1 MTVILAIVGCLFWS
15 RSVDSFRTLS
25 VGKNINLHSRYDT
38 KRYSSI
44 LQIIKDR
51 FSPKIV
57 EEPKS
62 EQDIML
68 DFLIDRPW
76 RAPKVRNLKTVYRP
90 WKDGWMERYREED
103 DDTIYSYSAPKKKF
117 GDTRANEVWFWPWM
131 WTKVKA
137 ERLSW
142 IMQVFQED
150 VDAVTIQEHMEIDNF
165 FSEFDLPVRWG
176 ILRIKEFDVL
186 NVIILNLV
194 FFTDFNGVRPTDL
207 GLRPDGSLKTCAVQ
221 FQNCI
226 SSSNSPTDTDHYA
239 APFKWSRSKSPD
251 QAYDEIKEVYFKYPK
266 RGVKWSNG
274 WIDRGGWKPQEFDG
288 SYFHAQADSST
299 WHYTDDIELVVDVAT
314 REVQYRSSTRIG
326 QRDWDVQ
333 RLRYNQFQRMLAK
346 KGGWEIQPMV
356 RLNWFAR
363 TPFRWTELLTDKAID
378 ATERTTD
385 YVIAS
390 VKGLSSD
397 GGGNNEGTEVA
408 GGTQRAFQEATEV
421 LQPYMERYKE
431 SLKPLNDKIEN
442 FGSSLTSDERVTKVV
457 DKFTEY
463 ENRAENALT
472 DIRATVRKYA
482 SDFTHSASDLLSLYQ
497 DPSSTVDI
505 KLREEMDKKNSELKS
520 IFTDEMKS
528 NGKVPDTDPVPE
540 GLPLPSKI
548 EMAEDKLDVGGTVA
562 TGDMKVDK
570 KTMLKKKVDDK
581 NKAES
586 DNDIEWLVDG
596 YNINAP
602 EGGEKKGMGSLGRGV
617 NARRAQ
623 QGLQQPVSPVRDV
636 QETRIL
642 KLRLDE
648 LRKANGLYVSEV
660 NEAVE
665 EKLID

>member
-1 MTVILAIVGCLFWS
+1 
-15 RSVDSFRTLS
+15 
-25 VGKNINLHSRYDT
+25 
-38 KRYSSI
+38 
-44 LQIIKDR
+44 
-51 FSPKIV
+51 
-57 EEPKS
+57 
-62 EQDIML
+62 
-68 DFLIDRPW
+68 
-76 RAPKVRNLKTVYRP
+76 
-90 WKDGWMERYREED
+90 
-103 DDTIYSYSAPKKKF
+103 
-117 GDTRANEVWFWPWM
+117 
-131 WTKVKA
+131 
-137 ERLSW
+137 
-142 IMQVFQED
+142 
-150 VDAVTIQEHMEIDNF
+150 
-165 FSEFDLPVRWG
+165 
-176 ILRIKEFDVL
+176 
-186 NVIILNLV
+186 
-194 FFTDFNGVRPTDL
+194 
-207 GLRPDGSLKTCAVQ
+207 
-221 FQNCI
+221 
-226 SSSNSPTDTDHYA
+226 
-239 APFKWSRSKSPD
+239 
-251 QAYDEIKEVYFKYPK
+251 
-266 RGVKWSNG
+266 
-274 WIDRGGWKPQEFDG
+274 
-288 SYFHAQADSST
+288 
-299 WHYTDDIELVVDVAT
+299 VVDVAT

-363 TPFRWTELLTDKAID
+363 TPFRWTELMTDKAID

-390 VKGLSSD
+390 VKGLSSGEGGTND
-397 GGGNNEGTEVA
+397 GTEVTEVA

-421 LQPYMERYKE
+421 LQPYMERYKA
-431 SLKPLNDKIEN
+431 SLKPLNDKIES
-442 FGSSLTSDERVTKVV
+442 FGNSLTSDARVTKVV
-457 DKFTEY
+457 AKFTEY

-497 DPSSTVDI
+497 DSSGTVDI

-528 NGKVPDTDPVPE
+528 KGKITDPVPE
-540 GLPLPSKI
+540 GLPLPSKT

-562 TGDMKVDK
+562 IGDMKVDK
-570 KTMLKKKVDDK
+570 NTLLKNKVDLK

-586 DNDIEWLVDG
+586 DNDIEWLVDS

-602 EGGEKKGMGSLGRGV
+602 EGGGKKGMGSLGRGV

-623 QGLQQPVSPVRDV
+623 QGLQQPNSPVRDV

-665 EKLID
+665 EKLIDKFKKIIQ